1 MYRTAMQELE
11 TWKNQSHKP
20 LLILGARQTGKSWL
34 MDEFGRHNY
43 KDVIHL
49 QLEKTP
55 EYQSMFESVT
65 DPQRIFN
72 LIEIQSGRKIE
83 PESTLVILDEI
94 QEVPSALSSLKY
106 MQEKMPDYHVMA
118 AGSYLGTSL
127 HRQSSF
133 PVGKVDVMQLKPM
146 SFSEFLIAN
155 KQERLAS
162 LLMDGNTKDAQVFD
176 LRLQDMLK
184 YYYFVGGMPEAVNTF
199 VNTHDLAAV
208 RQVQENLLMSY
219 RQDFSKHVPDSE
231 IPKVYQVW
239 DSVVQQ
245 LAKENRKFVYKD
257 MKKGARSKDYEV
269 PIKWLTD
276 TGLLHQI
283 FRIDKPGIPLS
294 AYQDRKAFKL
304 YFVDIGLLDA
314 MAKLQPETIL
324 DGSIFFTEF
333 KGAMS
338 EQFVLQELLAQTSG
352 IYYWSSSDSK
362 GEVDFITSEG
372 NQILPIEV
380 KSGTNMQSKS
390 LKSFVE
396 KYELKEG
403 IRFSLLPYKKQDWL
417 VNYPLYFAGQLLHLL
432 KPVRNSFIVKVPEDI
447 Y

>member
-1 MYRTAMQELE
+1 
-11 TWKNQSHKP
+11 
-20 LLILGARQTGKSWL
+20 LIWAI
-34 MDEFGRHNY
+34 NVAY
-43 KDVIHL
+43 
-49 QLEKTP
+49 
-55 EYQSMFESVT
+55 
-65 DPQRIFN
+65 
-72 LIEIQSGRKIE
+72 
-83 PESTLVILDEI
+83 
-94 QEVPSALSSLKY
+94 
-106 MQEKMPDYHVMA
+106 
-118 AGSYLGTSL
+118 
-127 HRQSSF
+127 
-133 PVGKVDVMQLKPM
+133 
-146 SFSEFLIAN
+146 
-155 KQERLAS
+155 
-162 LLMDGNTKDAQVFD
+162 
-176 LRLQDMLK
+176 
-184 YYYFVGGMPEAVNTF
+184 
-199 VNTHDLAAV
+199 
-208 RQVQENLLMSY
+208 
-219 RQDFSKHVPDSE
+219 
-231 IPKVYQVW
+231 
-239 DSVVQQ
+239 
-245 LAKENRKFVYKD
+245 
-257 MKKGARSKDYEV
+257 KKGARSKDYEV

>member
-1 MYRTAMQELE
+1 
-11 TWKNQSHKP
+11 
-20 LLILGARQTGKSWL
+20 
-34 MDEFGRHNY
+34 
-43 KDVIHL
+43 
-49 QLEKTP
+49 
-55 EYQSMFESVT
+55 
-65 DPQRIFN
+65 
-72 LIEIQSGRKIE
+72 
-83 PESTLVILDEI
+83 
-94 QEVPSALSSLKY
+94 
-106 MQEKMPDYHVMA
+106 
-118 AGSYLGTSL
+118 
-127 HRQSSF
+127 
-133 PVGKVDVMQLKPM
+133 
-146 SFSEFLIAN
+146 
-155 KQERLAS
+155 
-162 LLMDGNTKDAQVFD
+162 
-176 LRLQDMLK
+176 
-184 YYYFVGGMPEAVNTF
+184 
-199 VNTHDLAAV
+199 HDLAAV

-245 LAKENRKFVYKD
+245 LAKENKKFVYKD
-257 MKKGARSKDYEV
+257 MKKGARSKDYEI

-283 FRIDKPGIPLS
+283 YRIDKPGIPLS

-304 YFVDIGLLDA
+304 YFVDIGLLGA
-314 MAKLQPETIL
+314 MARLQPETIL

-338 EQFVLQELLAQTSG
+338 EQFVLQELLTQTSG
-352 IYYWSSSDSK
+352 IYYWSSSGSK

-380 KSGTNMQSKS
+380 KSGTNVQSKS

-396 KYELKEG
+396 KHELKEG